1 MYRSLIYSILIIS
14 LFSFSNSYSQTTQ
27 NENYQYYI
35 DLNKSENGKLP
46 VELITPDFSS
56 STVLFRFPAMV
67 PGTYKIYD
75 FGRFV
80 SDLKAFDESGNELSV
95 SKQDENTWEISGAES
110 LYKIT
115 YMLKQTFGDTTGKS
129 VFEPVGTSFE
139 PGKIFVFNNQGIF
152 GYFDGYI
159 ENDYVL
165 NITKPE
171 GFYGSTS
178 LDAFERTNTLEV
190 FNSPDYAFL
199 VDNPIFFNVPDTAS
213 IIFPEAKVLI
223 SVYSPGKGITAKD
236 IQEKD
241 KELLEGIRN
250 FLGGKLPTDRYTFL
264 YYFSDS
270 KTGSG
275 SYGALEH
282 NNSSLYFFPDVP
294 VQAKSFMLS
303 QLQSTTAHEFYHVVT
318 PLNLHS
324 EEIGFFDFN
333 NPVMSQHL
341 WLYEGVTE
349 YNADYIQLVEGL
361 ITPEEYATAIQQKL
375 NGASRFNDTLPFTF
389 MSKNALTPEY
399 EDQYLNVYLKGALIG
414 MCLDILIREESNG
427 KQSLQDV
434 INSLIQKYGKD
445 NPFKDDELFGE
456 IEALTSPKI
465 GEFLNTYVGGP
476 SKIPYED
483 IFAKVGFKI
492 EKIPYEAVNTS
503 GVAMGFNQ
511 DTYRLK
517 IVNTGPA
524 GNKFVE
530 DLGIKVG
537 DEMVSVNG
545 VAITFQNA
553 RGIFGSQKN
562 KIKKGDEMVI
572 EVARPKAGGDY
583 ENIKLKATITETKTN
598 YDFKVDVNENLNDNQ
613 KMLKQAW
620 MGK

>member
-1 MYRSLIYSILIIS
+1 MYRLLILPFLFISI
-14 LFSFSNSYSQTTQ
+14 FSFSNSYSQTNQ
-27 NENYQYYI
+27 NESYQYYI
-35 DLNKSENGKLP
+35 DLNKAENGKLS

-56 STVLFRFPAMV
+56 SSVLFRFPAMV
-67 PGTYKIYD
+67 PGTYKVYD

-80 SDLKAFDESGNELSV
+80 SDLKAMDESGNELSV

-115 YMLKQTFGDTTGKS
+115 YMLKQTFGDTTGKT

-152 GYFDGYI
+152 GYFDGYL
-159 ENDYVL
+159 ENDYIL
-165 NITKPE
+165 NVTKPE

-178 LDAFERTNTLEV
+178 LDAIERTNTLEV
-190 FNSPDYAFL
+190 FNSPGYAFL

-236 IQEKD
+236 IQQDD
-241 KELLEGIRN
+241 KTLLEAIRN

-264 YYFSDS
+264 YYFTADM
-270 KTGSG
+270 KGSG
-275 SYGALEH
+275 MFGALEH
-282 NNSSLYFFPDVP
+282 NNSSMYYFPDVP

-303 QLQSTTAHEFYHVVT
+303 QLESTTAHEFYHVVT

-361 ITPEEYATAIQQKL
+361 MTMEEYGKIVQQKMD
-375 NGASRFNDTLPFTF
+375 GASRYNDTLPFTF
-389 MSKNALTPEY
+389 MSRNALTPEY
-399 EDQYLNVYLKGALIG
+399 EDQYINVYQKGALIG

-427 KQSLQDV
+427 QQSLQDV
-434 INSLIQKYGKD
+434 INKLIQKYGKN

-465 GEFLNTYVGGP
+465 REFLDTYVAGP
-476 SKIPYED
+476 NKIPYNE
-483 IFAKVGFKI
+483 IFAKVGFNI
-492 EKIPYEAVNTS
+492 EKIPYEAANTS
-503 GVAMGFNQ
+503 GLAMGFNQ
-511 DTYRLK
+511 ETYRLK
-517 IVNTGPA
+517 VVNTGPA
-524 GNKFVE
+524 GNKFME
-530 DLGIKVG
+530 DLGIKIG
-537 DEMVSVNG
+537 DELVSVNG

-562 KIKKGDEMVI
+562 KIKIGDELVI
-572 EVARPKAGGDY
+572 EVARPQAGGSYD
-583 ENIKLKATITETKTN
+583 NIKLKATVKETSTK
-598 YDFKVDVNENLNDNQ
+598 YDYKLSINEDLNAEQ
-613 KMLKQAW
+613 KKIQQAW
-620 MGK
+620 LGK